1 MARKKLGE
9 LSLRDVLIVG
19 IPSLL
24 LVVAGFWIASK
35 FIRPAPP
42 DYLIISTG
50 GEGGAYQLYAA
61 RYRQILTRDGIE
73 LRERPSAGA
82 LENIK
87 RLRDPTEEVDVAFV
101 QGGSERGA
109 EDDTLVA
116 LGSFYYEPLW
126 VFYRGKEDIDRLT
139 QLKGRRVAIGPEGSG
154 TRKLALEL
162 LEASG
167 VADAPTQ
174 LLDYGGLAAVQAI
187 QEGKADVV
195 FVAGAAQSAA
205 VWSLLYSENVKL
217 MNFSQAEA
225 YTRRYSYLSK
235 VVLPQG
241 AIDLMRNM
249 PARDVTLVAPVATLV
264 AREETHPALIDLL
277 LQATAEVHGEPG
289 LFQKPKEFPKPT
301 QVDFPLSKEAD
312 RFYKSGKPFLQRYL
326 PFWAATFIDR
336 MVVMLIPIFAVLVP
350 LIKIAPQLYG
360 WRVRSRIYRWYGE
373 LKFLE
378 NELEQSP
385 AAHSQADWLAKLERI
400 ERGVEHLP
408 TPLAFSDQL
417 YTLRSHVDMV
427 RTIIVRKTASS
438 GEKSVTT

>member
-1 MARKKLGE
+1 MPRKKLSE
-9 LSLRDVLIVG
+9 LSMRDLLIVG

-24 LVVAGFWIASK
+24 LVIAGFWIASK

-42 DYLIISTG
+42 NYLIISTG
-50 GEGGAYQLYAA
+50 GDGGAYQLYAA
-61 RYRQILTRDGIE
+61 RYRQILARDGIE

-101 QGGSERGA
+101 QGGSERGTE
-109 EDDTLVA
+109 EDALVA
-116 LGSFYYEPLW
+116 LGSFYFEPLW
-126 VFYRGKEDIDRLT
+126 AFYRGKEDIDRLT
-139 QLKGRRVAIGPEGSG
+139 QLKGRRIAIGPEGSG

-167 VADAPTQ
+167 VAGPPTQ
-174 LLDYGGLAAVQAI
+174 LLDFGGLAAVQAI

-205 VWSLLYSENVKL
+205 VWSLLYADNVKL
-217 MNFSQAEA
+217 MDFNQAEA

-235 VVLPQG
+235 VVLPHG
-241 AIDLMRNM
+241 AIDFMRDI

-277 LQATAEVHGEPG
+277 LQAATEVHSEPG

-378 NELEQSP
+378 NELEQKP
-385 AAHSQADWLAKLERI
+385 ATYSQAEWLAKLDRI
-400 ERGVEHLP
+400 ERGVEHIP
-408 TPLAFSDQL
+408 TPLAFADQL

-427 RTIIVRKTASS
+427 RTIIVRRTAET
-438 GEKSVTT
+438 GQ